1 MSLFNRAEGMTHKFK
16 VYKAIM
22 LPFVVY
28 GCEILCLRF
37 REEHRQRMP
46 ENRMCRAKRK
56 KVTGKWRRL
65 KNNEPYILYFSPN
78 ITRII
83 K

>member
-1 MSLFNRAEGMTHKFK
+1 MCNRLEGITRKFK
-16 VYKAIM
+16 VYRAIM

-46 ENRMCRAKRK
+46 ENGVCRTKREN
-56 KVTGKWRRL
+56 VTGKWRRL
-65 KNNEPYILYFSPN
+65 QNNEPYHLYFSPN